1 MEFVILFEIFR
12 NVVMILVIVA
22 FETGAAPSLC

>member
-22 FETGAAPSLC
+22 FETMAAPSLC